1 MAYLVDTNACIAI
14 INDKPSSV
22 RIHFEKVVG
31 AKAEIWVSAVAMA
44 ELWYGA
50 EKSARRETNAERVRA
65 LLSGPVRV
73 LPFGEDDARAAGS
86 IRALLERKGRP
97 IGPYD
102 TLIAA
107 QAFRNGMTL
116 ITSNVREF
124 SRVPGLDWEDWAKA

>member
-14 INDKPSSV
+14 INYKPSSV
-22 RIHFEKVVG
+22 RIRFEKAAE
-31 AKAEIWVSAVAMA
+31 AKAEIWVSAVALA

-50 EKSARRETNAERVRA
+50 EKSARRETNAERVRE

-73 LPFGEDDARAAGS
+73 LPFGEDDARVAGS
-86 IRALLERKGRP
+86 IRAILERKGRP

-124 SRVPGLDWEDWAKA
+124 SRVQGLNWEDWAKA